1 MGHKNLTL
9 ISVTLNPLPFPTMG
23 PDLSLAPPP
32 VYFEVAELID
42 NVDVHYQSMVLGPI
56 RPALERVR

>member
-1 MGHKNLTL
+1 
-9 ISVTLNPLPFPTMG
+9 MG

-56 RPALERVR
+56 RPALEKVR